1 MKHHPYSKSF
11 ASRLT
16 WRIIL
21 VLIVMLSG
29 TFGLIFYISH
39 AALKVEETNHYES
52 FLNIT
57 NERVGHVLTAVA
69 VGCAINVLIGFL
81 VSLILPSVLGRK

>member
-21 VLIVMLSG
+21 VLIVMLSA

-39 AALKVEETNHYES
+39 AALKVE
-52 FLNIT
+52 
-57 NERVGHVLTAVA
+57 
-69 VGCAINVLIGFL
+69 
-81 VSLILPSVLGRK
+81 